1 MSEKLILKKRR
12 ARANGSMYYR
22 VRVTAEAYDIVETIA
37 EKANMTLN
45 EVASRMIMFAAERT
59 DITEDQK

>member
-1 MSEKLILKKRR
+1 
-12 ARANGSMYYR
+12 MYYR

-59 DITEDQK
+59 DVTEGQK

>member
-12 ARANGSMYYR
+12 ARANGPMYYR
-22 VRVTAEAYDIVETIA
+22 VRVTAEAYDMVEKVA
-37 EKANMTLN
+37 EEANMTLN

-59 DITEDQK
+59 DVTEDQK